1 MEKMTELKL
10 FIDLLERENNI
21 FKLVDDPDEEGLIII
36 VFEYNSSNPQM
47 VTVIDFDNEG
57 KMAGTIGTIEL
68 DDEGFEEFVELYRQ
82 SAFYDETR
90 EEHWGRTM
98 EYRYGKPNDEQAL
111 EILEEV
117 YGADSVQY
125 HAYESMI
132 EDYYYDGVY
141 AGVNGKDIDNR
152 MLELFYQLMK

>member
-1 MEKMTELKL
+1 MTELQQ
-10 FIDLLERENNI
+10 FIKVLEREKNI
-21 FKLVDDPDEEGLIII
+21 FKVSKDPDEEGAI
-36 VFEYNSSNPQM
+36 VTIFHYNSSNPFQI
-47 VTVIDFDNEG
+47 VCVEFDNDENLV
-57 KMAGTIGTIEL
+57 GTIGSCEL
-68 DDEGFEEFVELYRQ
+68 FDTEEFEELANMFRQ
-82 SAFYDETR
+82 CSWY
-90 EEHWGRTM
+90 EERYEQYWGRTM
-98 EYRYGKPNDEQAL
+98 EFRYGKPTVEQAL